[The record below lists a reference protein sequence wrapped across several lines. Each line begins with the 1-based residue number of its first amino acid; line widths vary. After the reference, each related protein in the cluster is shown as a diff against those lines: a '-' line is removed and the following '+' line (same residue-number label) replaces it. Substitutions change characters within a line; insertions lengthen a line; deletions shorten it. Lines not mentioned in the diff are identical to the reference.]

1 MRLLRVQVSSDV
13 NVELDAGSS
22 QVNLAKVM
30 EEMREQYEAM
40 MIKNKQDQEKW
51 FNSQVRN
58 SQDAITVGWES
69 GGSGGRGDYLLMY
82 NVTTVSLRACL
93 CPKDADPPVANHH
106 KHNRGEDILI
116 RAV

>member
-1 MRLLRVQVSSDV
+1 MRTQVSNDV
-13 NVELDAGSS
+13 NVEMDFGSS

-30 EEMREQYEAM
+30 EEMRVQYEAL

-51 FNSQVRN
+51 FNSQVWN
-58 SQDAITVGWES
+58 SQDATTVGWES

-82 NVTTVSLRACL
+82 NVITVRACL
-93 CPKDADPPVANHH
+93 CPKDADHPVANRH
-106 KHNRGEDILI
+106 KHNRGEDVLI